1 MVENN
6 KIIKD
11 ELEKVTKLVHYF
23 LHQQKVFGNDET
35 VSAEQNIICG
45 EHDIQD

>member
-11 ELEKVTKLVHYF
+11 ELDKVTKLVHYF
-23 LHQQKVFGNDET
+23 HQQKVFGKDET

-45 EHDIQD
+45 EHDI